1 MPELPD
7 VEIFR
12 QVLEKRGLGKKIVAV
27 GVSDP
32 RILGNLTSGVFTQ
45 RLVGRKL
52 VEARR
57 HGKHL
62 LAKIENDGWLTLH
75 FGMTGGLEVFP
86 GQKVAP
92 PYSRVSLDFAGGER
106 LAYTNRR
113 MIGRVGL
120 TRDADMFI
128 AEEKLGPDALGKEFT
143 LAQFQKAAAVSRRDV
158 KSFLMDQEI
167 VAGIG
172 NTYADEILFQAR
184 LHPKTLVSALTS
196 PQLEA
201 LYHVIA
207 TVLKAAIKAGIGAEQ
222 RTARAPKGFLL
233 PERKKGGHCPR
244 CGAVLALL
252 KSGGRTGYFCPRC
265 QADARA

>member
-7 VEIFR
+7 VELFR
-12 QVLEKRGLGKKIVAV
+12 QVLEKRGLGKKIVTV

-32 RILGNLTSGVFTQ
+32 RIIGPLTSRDFTRQ
-45 RLVGRKL
+45 LVGRKL

-62 LAKIENDGWLTLH
+62 LARIENDGWLTLH
-75 FGMTGGLEVFP
+75 FGMTGGLEAFA
-86 GQKVAP
+86 GQKPAP
-92 PYSRVSLDFAGGER
+92 PYSRVSLDFAGGEH

-120 TRDADMFI
+120 TPDADRFI
-128 AEEKLGPDALGKEFT
+128 AEEKLGPDALGSEFT
-143 LAQFQKAAAVSRRDV
+143 LGRFQKAAAASRRDV
-158 KSFLMDQEI
+158 KSFLMEQEI

-172 NTYADEILFQAR
+172 NIYADEILFQTR
-184 LHPKTLVSALTS
+184 LHPKTLMSALT
-196 PQLEA
+196 PQQLDA
-201 LYHVIA
+201 LYHMIA

-222 RTARAPKGFLL
+222 LTERAPKGFLL

-244 CGAVLALL
+244 CGVVLALL
-252 KSGGRTGYFCPRC
+252 RSGGRTGYFCPRC
-265 QADARA
+265 QAEARA